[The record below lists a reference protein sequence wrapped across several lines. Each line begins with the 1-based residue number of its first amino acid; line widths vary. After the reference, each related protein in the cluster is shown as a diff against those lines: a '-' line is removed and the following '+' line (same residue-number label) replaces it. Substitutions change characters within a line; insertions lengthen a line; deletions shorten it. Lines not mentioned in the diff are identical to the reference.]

1 MRLNE
6 YLDDITFKSFVKN
19 NDIFELY
26 QSNPRYR
33 YIYRGVDKNIKT
45 YQIFTRRKNR
55 IPRDMDDNYHDLFN
69 VKFQQKFG
77 WKARSEGIFTTSN
90 FKNAEGYGHVY
101 IFIPENN
108 YSFIWSNRIIDL
120 WTEFSS
126 YNRLYGSYLS
136 KRETEI
142 LNMNDINSKEVKE
155 IIDRLLKTY
164 TDTNIKNAIISGHEI
179 MFNCNAYMLINLK
192 YFEQEILP

>member
-26 QSNPRYR
+26 QNNPRYR

-55 IPRDMDDNYHDLFN
+55 TPRDMDDGYHNLFN

-108 YSFIWSNRIIDL
+108 YSFIWSNKIIDL
-120 WTEFSS
+120 WTEFSIYKRS
-126 YNRLYGSYLS
+126 YGSYLS
-136 KRETEI
+136 SKETEI
-142 LNMNDINSKEVKE
+142 LIMKDMNSKEVKE
-155 IIDRLLKTY
+155 IIDRMLKTY
-164 TDTNIKNAIISGHEI
+164 TDTNIKNAILSGHEI
-179 MFNCNAYMLINLK
+179 MFNCNTYMLINLK
-192 YFEQEILP
+192 HFEQEILP